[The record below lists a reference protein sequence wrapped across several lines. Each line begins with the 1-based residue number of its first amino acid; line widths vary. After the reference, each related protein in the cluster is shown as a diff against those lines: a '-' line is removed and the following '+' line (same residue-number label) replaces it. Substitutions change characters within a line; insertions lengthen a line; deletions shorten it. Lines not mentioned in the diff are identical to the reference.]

1 MFTISM
7 LNMKGGVGKTTTSI
21 NIATGIANKGYKTLL
36 IDLDPQ
42 SNATSIFLDEDT
54 ENTTST
60 LIKGESTIHN
70 SIVIVKENL
79 WLMPSELNLAS
90 TETEIRMQTTAP
102 QHNRLQKALAQ
113 VADEFDYCIIDCPP
127 SLGLLT
133 VNAIIASSLIM
144 IPIKPDRF
152 AVQAFQ
158 ETITHM
164 TNLREN
170 FELSVDFKIVFT
182 IVNRNNSEKN
192 YIEQFKSAVKG
203 KMFNTQI
210 RSQPRPIVDASS
222 ERRAVIEETDPKI
235 GVAEDMR
242 QLVNEILGVS

>member
-1 MFTISM
+1 MFTISL

-70 SIVIVKENL
+70 SIVKVKENL
-79 WLMPSELNLAS
+79 WLMPSELNLAI

-102 QHNRLQKALAQ
+102 QHNRLQKALVQ
-113 VADEFDYCIIDCPP
+113 VADKFDYCIIDCPP

-133 VNAIIASSLIM
+133 VNAVIASSLIM

-192 YIEQFKSAVKG
+192 YIEQFKSTVEG
-203 KMFNTQI
+203 KIFNTQI

-222 ERRAVIEETDPKI
+222 ERRAVIEETDPRV

>member
-1 MFTISM
+1 
-7 LNMKGGVGKTTTSI
+7 MKGGVGKTTTSI

-70 SIVIVKENL
+70 SIVKVKENL
-79 WLMPSELNLAS
+79 WLMPSELNLAI

-102 QHNRLQKALAQ
+102 QHNRLQKALVQ
-113 VADEFDYCIIDCPP
+113 VADKFDYCIIDCPP

-133 VNAIIASSLIM
+133 VNAVIASSLIM

-192 YIEQFKSAVKG
+192 YIEQFKSTVEG
-203 KMFNTQI
+203 KIFNTQI

-222 ERRAVIEETDPKI
+222 ERRAVIEETDPRV